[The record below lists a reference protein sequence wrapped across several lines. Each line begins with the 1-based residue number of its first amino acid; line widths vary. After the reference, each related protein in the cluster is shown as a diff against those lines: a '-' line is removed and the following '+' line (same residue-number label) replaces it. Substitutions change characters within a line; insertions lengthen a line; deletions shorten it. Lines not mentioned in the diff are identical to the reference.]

1 MKPFFLFFI
10 ASIISVYA
18 FAQRPTDYFRE
29 AEKAAQNGDWIL
41 ALAFCEEAFELDSSS
56 FELLVLY
63 AESARETKEYRLA
76 EKLYA
81 KAYGRDEG
89 KIFPDG
95 LCRLA
100 QMQYLNGR
108 YAEAKANYKK
118 FLSRHKGKATKALVQ
133 RAETEIENVDW
144 AMRQK
149 PEKDSLTAIS
159 MPSKLNGEDADIAPV
174 LFDNH
179 LFYSSYYAGDWNIYA
194 IEWPTGGTVKN
205 ILGGAAGIRFD
216 EDGSDIFYSRRGE
229 EGRTMIVQGKRS
241 SNEGKI
247 LPVSEPLPGFDQ
259 SDATYTMAHPA
270 QVGAKKVLFFAS
282 NREGGIGGMDIW
294 FSEWDGRNWGK
305 PRNAGKNINTEGDE
319 LSPFYSNGQLFFSS
333 DLRPGFGGQDVY
345 VSNGIPGE
353 FSKPINLGQTV
364 NSSANDFYFSYHPES
379 RACFVVSNKGKA
391 RGDVYTT
398 CCNDIYGFR
407 LPEKPQK
414 TISQD
419 PKAANGGAEKGM
431 IAINQR
437 LPVRL
442 YFHNDEPNPR
452 SVDTTT
458 QVNYLQ
464 AFDSYMR
471 LKPTYLAQNKE
482 EGTQEE
488 INQFFTQ
495 QVERGVKDLEAVAEL
510 VLDELNNGN
519 SLTLSVRGF
528 ASPRAKNDYNLNLT
542 KRRTASLVNY
552 FFQANNG
559 AFQPYMTGVARNGA
573 VLNFELLPFGEN
585 KANNKVSD
593 DLLDEKRSIYSVAA
607 SLERKIEIE
616 YIRQIS
622 AAPLPEVVVN
632 DTQVPMDTV
641 RFGTVRFTNDPL
653 RYTLLIKNDEA
664 REIAID
670 SVVAECG
677 CTRAELSTF
686 VIPSGGSSELLLNFA
701 PFGPKGRPI
710 EKQVEL
716 WSGGKVWR
724 RVLLTATGE

>member
-1 MKPFFLFFI
+1 MKHFYLFFF
-10 ASIISVYA
+10 AIIITGSAV
-18 FAQRPTDYFRE
+18 AQQPSDYFRE

-41 ALAFCEEAFELDSSS
+41 AVAFCEEAFDMDSSS

-63 AESARETKEYRLA
+63 AESARETKDYRLA
-76 EKLYA
+76 EKLYT

-95 LCRLA
+95 LYRLA

-118 FLSRHKGKATKALVQ
+118 FLSRHKGKASRTLVQ

-149 PEKDSLTAIS
+149 QEKDSLMA
-159 MPSKLNGEDADIAPV
+159 MPLPAKLNGEDADIAPV

-179 LFYSSYYAGDWNIYA
+179 LFYSSYYNGDWNTYA
-194 IEWPTGGTVKN
+194 TEWPTGGTTKN
-205 ILGGAAGIRFD
+205 VIGNAAGIRFD
-216 EDGSDIFYSRRGE
+216 DNGSGAFFSRRGD
-229 EGRTMIVQGKRS
+229 EGRTMIMQGKIAENQS
-241 SNEGKI
+241 KVI
-247 LPVSEPLPGFDQ
+247 PQSEPLPGIDQ

-270 QVGAKKVLFFAS
+270 TVASRKVLFFAS
-282 NREGGIGGMDIW
+282 NREGGVGGMDIW
-294 FSEWDGRNWGK
+294 FSEWDGRQWGK

-319 LSPFYSNGQLFFSS
+319 LSPFYTNGQLFFSS

-345 VSNGIPGE
+345 VSRGIPGE
-353 FSKPINLGQTV
+353 FSKPVNMGQTV
-364 NSSANDFYFSYHPES
+364 NSSANDFYFSYHRES
-379 RACFVVSNKGKA
+379 RMCFVVSNKGKA
-391 RGDVYTT
+391 RGEVYTT

-407 LPEKPQK
+407 LPEKPK
-414 TISQD
+414 NTMLQD
-419 PKAANGGAEKGM
+419 TTAGAGSTEKSI

-442 YFHNDEPNPR
+442 YFHNDEPNHR
-452 SVDTTT
+452 SADTTT
-458 QVNYLQ
+458 QVNYMQ
-464 AFDSYMR
+464 AFQNYME
-471 LKPTYLAQNKE
+471 LKPIYLSKNNEADAAE
-482 EGTQEE
+482 EVHR
-488 INQFFTQ
+488 FFAQ
-495 QVERGVKDLEAVAEL
+495 QVERGVKDLEMVAGL
-510 VLDELNNGN
+510 LLDELNKGN

-552 FFQANNG
+552 FYETKNG
-559 AFQPYMTGVARNGA
+559 VFQPYMTGVARNGA
-573 VLNFELLPFGEN
+573 ILNFELLPFGEN
-585 KANNKVSD
+585 KANSTVSD
-593 DLLDEKRSIYSVAA
+593 DLKDEKKSIYSVAA

-616 YIRQIS
+616 NIRYLS
-622 AAPLPEVVVN
+622 NAPVPEVVAN
-632 DTQVPMDTV
+632 EPQTPMDTV
-641 RFGTVRFTNDPL
+641 SFGKVKFTNEPL
-653 RYTLLIKNDEA
+653 RYTLIIKNDEA

-677 CTRAELSTF
+677 CSRAELSRYI
-686 VIPSGGSSELLLNFA
+686 IPAGGSSELQLNFA

-710 EKQVEL
+710 EKYVEL

-724 RVLLTATGE
+724 RVLLTVTGE